1 MTQVSE
7 PQQATAPVAASGEL
21 LERKLALVVGGGDAT
36 GGHGGNANAELSAED
51 LAHVIGGGGGVNG
64 QINGSN
70 D

>member
-21 LERKLALVVGGGDAT
+21 LERELALVVGGGDAT

-51 LAHVIGGGGGVNG
+51 LAHVVGGGGGVNG